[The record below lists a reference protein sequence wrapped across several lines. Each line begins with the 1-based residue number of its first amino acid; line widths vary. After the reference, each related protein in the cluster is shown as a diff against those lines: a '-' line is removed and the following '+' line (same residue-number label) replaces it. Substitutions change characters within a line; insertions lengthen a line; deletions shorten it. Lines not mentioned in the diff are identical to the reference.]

1 MQVKKEEIENRILE
15 GARREFVAKGFSG
28 ASMRAIAKWAG
39 TSLSNVYNYF
49 ESKDRLFRA
58 VVGPTVDGLRAVVI
72 RETSPLLQDLDEHGF
87 KRFERQKEMMR
98 TIVAYVDEHRED
110 LKLIF
115 FQSEGSSLSGFHDEL
130 IEEHTRGHARCFRN
144 LGKRDPE
151 AGAAGLVSEFFIHNT
166 SGFFVNTFVEM
177 LMHDVPLKDMERYAD
192 ELVRFS
198 YPGMRAVVGL
208 GKEE

>member
-1 MQVKKEEIENRILE
+1 MQVKKEEIEERILE
-15 GARREFVAKGFSG
+15 GARHEFVAKGFSG
-28 ASMRAIAKWAG
+28 ASMRAIAKRAG

-98 TIVAYVDEHRED
+98 IIVAYVDQHRED

-115 FQSEGSSLSGFHDEL
+115 FKSEGSSLSGFHDEL
-130 IEEHTRGHARCFRN
+130 IEEHTRGHMQCFRK
-144 LGKRDPE
+144 LGKRDSRIGGVAP
-151 AGAAGLVSEFFIHNT
+151 VSQFFIHNT
-166 SGFFVNTFVEM
+166 SGFFVNAFVEM

-208 GKEE
+208 ENRE